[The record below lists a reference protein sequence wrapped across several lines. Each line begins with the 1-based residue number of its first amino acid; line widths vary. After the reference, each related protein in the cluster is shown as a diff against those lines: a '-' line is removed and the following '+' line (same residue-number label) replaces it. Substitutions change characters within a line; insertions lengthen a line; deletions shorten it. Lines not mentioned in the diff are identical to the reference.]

1 MSEITTLAGRD
12 ETGGRP
18 YPLWIERGIFA
29 LMVGAFMAFAGRI
42 TDWVDHPIA
51 GPFAGYVVYPF
62 TLLALA
68 EMMGRIVQHR
78 HGSKL

>member
-1 MSEITTLAGRD
+1 
-12 ETGGRP
+12 
-18 YPLWIERGIFA
+18 
-29 LMVGAFMAFAGRI
+29 MVGAFMAIAGRI